1 MIIPF
6 IVLFVILFGIFK
18 RIDVYDSFVSGSKE
32 GIIIIKK
39 MFPSMLGMILA
50 INIFTSSGAVNY
62 LFSFLK
68 PIFSFLNIPFEILP
82 VALLRPISGSFG
94 LGLLN
99 DIFKKYGPDSFI
111 GVLSSVVQGS
121 SDTTIYIITLYFGTI
136 GIKKIRHSLWVG
148 LICDLF
154 MVFTSIIILTLFYS

>member
-1 MIIPF
+1 MIISF
-6 IVLFVILFGIFK
+6 IVLFVILFAFFK
-18 RIDVYDSFVSGSKE
+18 RIDLYDSFVSGSKE

-68 PIFSFLNIPFEILP
+68 PVFSFFNIPFEILP

-99 DIFKKYGPDSFI
+99 DIFKRYGPDSFI

-121 SDTTIYIITLYFGTI
+121 SDTTVYIITLYFGTI

-148 LICDLF
+148 LMCDLF

>member
-6 IVLFVILFGIFK
+6 IVIFIILYGLFK
-18 RIDVYDSFVSGSKE
+18 KIDIYDSFVNGSKE
-32 GIIIIKK
+32 GLVIIKK

-68 PIFSFLNIPFEILP
+68 PIFSFFNIPFEILP
-82 VALLRPISGSFG
+82 VALLRPVSGSFG

-99 DIFKKYGPDSFI
+99 DIFKRYGPDSFI
-111 GVLSSVVQGS
+111 GILSSIIQGS

-148 LICDLF
+148 LLCDLF
-154 MVFTSIIILTLFYS
+154 MVILSIIILTLFYS

>member
-6 IVLFVILFGIFK
+6 IVLFVFLFGIFK

-68 PIFSFLNIPFEILP
+68 PIFSFFNIPFEILP

-99 DIFKKYGPDSFI
+99 DIFKKYGTDSFI

>member
-68 PIFSFLNIPFEILP
+68 PIFSFFNIPFEILP

>member
-6 IVLFVILFGIFK
+6 IVLFIIFYGFFK
-18 RIDVYDSFVSGSKE
+18 KIDVFDSFMEGSKE
-32 GIIIIKK
+32 GFIIVKK

-68 PIFSFLNIPFEILP
+68 PLFSIFNIPFEILP
-82 VALLRPISGSFG
+82 ISMLRPLSGSFG

-99 DIFKKYGPDSFI
+99 DIYQKYGPDSFI
-111 GVLSSVVQGS
+111 GILSSVIQGS
-121 SDTTIYIITLYFGTI
+121 SDTTIYIITLYYGTV

-148 LICDLF
+148 LLCDMF
-154 MVFTSIIILTLFYS
+154 MVITSVIILTLFYS

>member
-6 IVLFVILFGIFK
+6 IVLFIIFYGFFK
-18 RIDVYDSFVSGSKE
+18 KIDVFDSFMEGSKE
-32 GIIIIKK
+32 GFIIVKK

-68 PIFSFLNIPFEILP
+68 PLFSIFNIPFEILP
-82 VALLRPISGSFG
+82 ISMLRPLSGSFG

-99 DIFKKYGPDSFI
+99 DIYRKYGPDSFI
-111 GVLSSVVQGS
+111 GILSSVIQGS
-121 SDTTIYIITLYFGTI
+121 SDTTIYIITLYYGTV

-148 LICDLF
+148 LLCDMF
-154 MVFTSIIILTLFYS
+154 MVITSVIILTLFYS

>member
-1 MIIPF
+1 MIVSI
-6 IVLFVILFGIFK
+6 IVLLIIIYGFLK
-18 RIDVYDSFVSGSKE
+18 KIDVYDSFIEGSKE
-32 GIIIIKK
+32 GFVIIKK

-68 PIFSFLNIPFEILP
+68 PLFSFFNIPFEILP
-82 VALLRPISGSFG
+82 TILFRPISGSFG
-94 LGLLN
+94 IGLLN

-111 GVLSSVVQGS
+111 GILSSVIQGS

-148 LICDLF
+148 LMCDLF

>member
-6 IVLFVILFGIFK
+6 IVLFIIFYGFFK
-18 RIDVYDSFVSGSKE
+18 KIDVFDSFMDGSKE
-32 GIIIIKK
+32 GFIIVKK

-68 PIFSFLNIPFEILP
+68 PLFSIFNIPFEILP
-82 VALLRPISGSFG
+82 ISMLRPLSGSFG

-99 DIFKKYGPDSFI
+99 DIYYPDA
-111 GVLSSVVQGS
+111 
-121 SDTTIYIITLYFGTI
+121 D
-136 GIKKIRHSLWVG
+136 
-148 LICDLF
+148 CDPL
-154 MVFTSIIILTLFYS
+154 

>member
-6 IVLFVILFGIFK
+6 IVLFIIFYGFFK
-18 RIDVYDSFVSGSKE
+18 KIDVFDSFMDGSKE
-32 GIIIIKK
+32 GFIIVKK

-68 PIFSFLNIPFEILP
+68 PLFSIFNIPFEILP
-82 VALLRPISGSFG
+82 ISMLRPLSGSFG

-99 DIFKKYGPDSFI
+99 DIYQKYGPDSFI
-111 GVLSSVVQGS
+111 GILSSVIQGS
-121 SDTTIYIITLYFGTI
+121 SDTTIYIITLYYGTV

-148 LICDLF
+148 LLCDMF
-154 MVFTSIIILTLFYS
+154 MVITSVIILTLFYS

>member
-1 MIIPF
+1 MIISF
-6 IVLFVILFGIFK
+6 IVLFVILFAFFK
-18 RIDVYDSFVSGSKE
+18 RIDLYDSFVSGSKE

-68 PIFSFLNIPFEILP
+68 PVFSFFNIPFDILP
-82 VALLRPISGSFG
+82 IVLLRPISGSFG

-99 DIFKKYGPDSFI
+99 DIFKRYGPDSFI

-121 SDTTIYIITLYFGTI
+121 SDTTVYIITLYFGTI

-148 LICDLF
+148 LMCDLF

>member
-1 MIIPF
+1 MIISF
-6 IVLFVILFGIFK
+6 IVLFVILFAFFK
-18 RIDVYDSFVSGSKE
+18 RVDVYDSFVSGSKE

-68 PIFSFLNIPFEILP
+68 PVFSFFNIPFEILP

-99 DIFKKYGPDSFI
+99 DIFKRYGPDSFI

-148 LICDLF
+148 LMCDLF

>member
-6 IVLFVILFGIFK
+6 IVLFVIIYAFFK
-18 RIDVYDSFVSGSKE
+18 KVDVFDSFLDGSKE
-32 GIIIIKK
+32 GLIIIKK

-50 INIFTSSGAVNY
+50 INIFTSSGAINY

-68 PIFSFLNIPFEILP
+68 PIFSLFNIPFEILP
-82 VALLRPISGSFG
+82 IALLRPISGSFG

-99 DIFKKYGPDSFI
+99 DIFKRYGPDSFI
-111 GVLSSVVQGS
+111 GILSSVIQGS
-121 SDTTIYIITLYFGTI
+121 SDTTIYIITLYFGVI

-148 LICDLF
+148 LLCDLF
-154 MVFTSIIILTLFYS
+154 MVICSIIILTLFYS

>member
-1 MIIPF
+1 MIVSI
-6 IVLFVILFGIFK
+6 IVLLIIIYGFLK
-18 RIDVYDSFVSGSKE
+18 KIDVYDSFVEGSKE
-32 GIIIIKK
+32 GFVIIKK

-68 PIFSFLNIPFEILP
+68 PLFSFFNIPFEILP
-82 VALLRPISGSFG
+82 TILFRPISGSFG
-94 LGLLN
+94 IGLLN

-111 GVLSSVVQGS
+111 GILSSVIQGS
-121 SDTTIYIITLYFGTI
+121 SDTTIYIITLYFGTV

-148 LICDLF
+148 LLCDFF
-154 MVFTSIIILTLFYS
+154 MVLLSIIVLTLFYS

>member
-68 PIFSFLNIPFEILP
+68 PIFSFFNIPFEILP

-111 GVLSSVVQGS
+111 GILSSVVQGS

>member
-1 MIIPF
+1 MIISF
-6 IVLFVILFGIFK
+6 IVLFVIIFGFFK
-18 RIDVYDSFVSGSKE
+18 GIDVYDSFVSGSKE

-50 INIFTSSGAVNY
+50 INIFTCSGAVDY

-68 PIFSFLNIPFEILP
+68 PLFSFFDIPFDILP
-82 VALLRPISGSFG
+82 VALLRPVSGSFG
-94 LGLLN
+94 LGILN
-99 DIFKKYGPDSFI
+99 DIFKRYGPDSFI
-111 GVLSSVVQGS
+111 GILSSVIQGS

-148 LICDLF
+148 LVCDLF
-154 MVFTSIIILTLFYS
+154 MVFTSIVILTLFYS

>member
-50 INIFTSSGAVNY
+50 INIFTSSEAVNY

-68 PIFSFLNIPFEILP
+68 PIFSFFNIPFEILP

>member
-6 IVLFVILFGIFK
+6 IVLFIIFYGFFK
-18 RIDVYDSFVSGSKE
+18 KIDVFDSFMDGSKE
-32 GIIIIKK
+32 GFIIVKK

-68 PIFSFLNIPFEILP
+68 PLFSIFNIPFEILP
-82 VALLRPISGSFG
+82 ISMLRPLSGSFG

-99 DIFKKYGPDSFI
+99 DIYRKYGPDSFI
-111 GVLSSVVQGS
+111 GILSSVIQGS
-121 SDTTIYIITLYFGTI
+121 SDTTIYIITLYYGTV

-148 LICDLF
+148 LLCDMF
-154 MVFTSIIILTLFYS
+154 MVITSVIILTLFYS